1 MLFTEYREETI
12 MKKNIQIAEKSKIWF
27 AFSLILITI
36 SIGSLFINGL
46 NFGIDFIGGTIVT
59 IELHT
64 PFETSDARA
73 LIDEFDSSADVTYAG
88 DAKTQVIIST
98 KDDLSSEERQAL
110 FDKFQE
116 KYNLKN
122 TDLLSID
129 TVSPSIGAEMT
140 NSAMIAAV
148 VAVLL
153 MLIYITFRFEFMF
166 GLTAVIALVHDL
178 IIVLGVYSVFQI
190 QVNSPL
196 IAALLTILGYSIND
210 TIVVFDRIR
219 ENRLKFGKNDYAAL
233 IDTSVSQTLRRS
245 INTSF
250 TTLLAIGALY
260 VFGVPAVQDFAL
272 PLMVGIISGTYS
284 SIFIASALWCKIKEY
299 QFNKKTTVKN

>member
-1 MLFTEYREETI
+1 
-12 MKKNIQIAEKSKIWF
+12 MKKNIQVTEKSKIWF
-27 AFSLILITI
+27 AVSLILIAI

-59 IELHT
+59 IELNT
-64 PFETSDARA
+64 PFETSDAKA
-73 LIDEFDSSADVTYAG
+73 LIEEYDSSADVTYAG
-88 DAKTQVIIST
+88 EAKTQVIIST
-98 KDDLSSEERQAL
+98 KKDLSTEERQAL
-110 FDKFQE
+110 FSKFQE
-116 KYNLKN
+116 KYNLED

-129 TVSPSIGAEMT
+129 TVSPSIGAEMA

-153 MLIYITFRFEFMF
+153 MLVYITFRFEFMF
-166 GLTAVIALVHDL
+166 GLAAVIALIHDL
-178 IIVLGVYSVFQI
+178 IIVLGVYSIFQI

-196 IAALLTILGYSIND
+196 IAAMLTILGYSIND

-219 ENRLKFGKNDYAAL
+219 ENRPKFGKYDFASL
-233 IDTSVSQTLRRS
+233 VDTSVTQTLRRS

-260 VFGVPAVQDFAL
+260 AFGVPAVQDFAL
-272 PLMVGIISGTYS
+272 PLMVGIVSGTYS
-284 SIFIASALWCKIKEY
+284 SIFIASALWCKIKEF
-299 QFNKKTTVKN
+299 QASKRAAVKN

>member
-1 MLFTEYREETI
+1 
-12 MKKNIQIAEKSKIWF
+12 MKKNIQVAEKSKIWF
-27 AFSLILITI
+27 AVSLILIAI
-36 SIGSLFINGL
+36 SVGSLFINGL

-59 IELHT
+59 IELNT
-64 PFETSDARA
+64 PFETSDAKA
-73 LIDEFDSSADVTYAG
+73 LIEEYDSSADVTYAG
-88 DAKTQVIIST
+88 EAKTQVIIST
-98 KDDLSSEERQAL
+98 KKDLSTEDRQAL
-110 FDKFQE
+110 FSKFQE
-116 KYNLKN
+116 KYNLED

-129 TVSPSIGAEMT
+129 TVSPSIGAEMA

-153 MLIYITFRFEFMF
+153 MLVYITFRFEFMF
-166 GLTAVIALVHDL
+166 GLAAVIALVHDL
-178 IIVLGVYSVFQI
+178 IIVLGVYSIFQI

-219 ENRLKFGKNDYAAL
+219 ENRPKFGKYDYANL
-233 IDTSVSQTLRRS
+233 VDTSVSQTLRRS

-260 VFGVPAVQDFAL
+260 AFGVPAVQDFAL
-272 PLMVGIISGTYS
+272 PLMVGIVSGTYS
-284 SIFIASALWCKIKEY
+284 SIFIASALWCKIKEF
-299 QFNKKTTVKN
+299 QASKSAADRKSVV

>member
-1 MLFTEYREETI
+1 

-64 PFETSDARA
+64 PFETSDAKA

-116 KYNLKN
+116 KYNLEN
-122 TDLLSID
+122 SDLLSID

-140 NSAMIAAV
+140 NSAMIAAI

-153 MLIYITFRFEFMF
+153 MLLYITFRFEFMF
-166 GLTAVIALVHDL
+166 GLTAVVALVHDL

-219 ENRLKFGKNDYAAL
+219 ENRLKFGKYDYAAL

-250 TTLLAIGALY
+250 TTLLAIGSLY

-284 SIFIASALWCKIKEY
+284 SIFIASALWCKIKEF
-299 QFNKKTTVKN
+299 QFSKKTAVKN

>member
-1 MLFTEYREETI
+1 
-12 MKKNIQIAEKSKIWF
+12 MKKNIQVAEKSKIWF
-27 AFSLILITI
+27 AVSLILIAI

-59 IELHT
+59 IELNT
-64 PFETSDARA
+64 PFETSDAKA
-73 LIDEFDSSADVTYAG
+73 LIEEYDSSADVTYTG
-88 DAKTQVIIST
+88 EAKTQVIIST
-98 KDDLSSEERQAL
+98 KKDLSTEERQAL
-110 FDKFQE
+110 FAKFQE
-116 KYNLKN
+116 KYSLED

-129 TVSPSIGAEMT
+129 TVSPSIGAEMA

-153 MLIYITFRFEFMF
+153 MLVYITFRFEFMF
-166 GLTAVIALVHDL
+166 GLAAVIALVHDL
-178 IIVLGVYSVFQI
+178 IIVLGVYSIFQI

-196 IAALLTILGYSIND
+196 IAAMLTILGYSIND

-219 ENRLKFGKNDYAAL
+219 ENRPKFGKYDFANL
-233 IDTSVSQTLRRS
+233 VDTSVTQTLRRS

-260 VFGVPAVQDFAL
+260 AFGVPAVQDFAL
-272 PLMVGIISGTYS
+272 PLMVGIVSGTYS
-284 SIFIASALWCKIKEY
+284 SIFIASALWCKIKEF
-299 QFNKKTTVKN
+299 QASKRAAVKN

>member
-1 MLFTEYREETI
+1 
-12 MKKNIQIAEKSKIWF
+12 MKKNIQVAEKSKIWF
-27 AFSLILITI
+27 AVSLILIAI

-59 IELHT
+59 IELNT
-64 PFETSDARA
+64 PFETSDAKA
-73 LIDEFDSSADVTYAG
+73 LIEEYDTSADVTYAG
-88 DAKTQVIIST
+88 EAKTQVIIST
-98 KDDLSSEERQAL
+98 KKDLSTEERQAL
-110 FDKFQE
+110 FSKFQE
-116 KYNLKN
+116 KYNLED

-129 TVSPSIGAEMT
+129 TVSPSIGAEMA

-153 MLIYITFRFEFMF
+153 MLVYITFRFEFMF
-166 GLTAVIALVHDL
+166 GLAAVIALIHDL
-178 IIVLGVYSVFQI
+178 IIVLGVYSIFQI

-196 IAALLTILGYSIND
+196 IAAMLTILGYSIND

-219 ENRLKFGKNDYAAL
+219 ENRPKFGKYDFVSL
-233 IDTSVSQTLRRS
+233 VDTSVTQTLRRS

-260 VFGVPAVQDFAL
+260 AFGVPAVQDFAL
-272 PLMVGIISGTYS
+272 PLMVGIVSGTYS
-284 SIFIASALWCKIKEY
+284 SIFIASALWCKIKEF
-299 QFNKKTTVKN
+299 QASKRAAVKN

>member
-1 MLFTEYREETI
+1 
-12 MKKNIQIAEKSKIWF
+12 MKKNVQVVEKSKIWF
-27 AFSLILITI
+27 AFSLILIAI

-59 IELHT
+59 IELNT
-64 PFETSDARA
+64 PFETSDAKA
-73 LIDEFDSSADVTYAG
+73 LIEEFDSSADVTYAG
-88 DAKTQVIIST
+88 EAKTQVIIST
-98 KDDLSSEERQAL
+98 KKDLSTEERQAL
-110 FDKFQE
+110 FSKFQE
-116 KYNLKN
+116 KYNLAD

-129 TVSPSIGAEMT
+129 TVSPSIGEEMA

-153 MLIYITFRFEFMF
+153 MLVYITFRFEFMF
-166 GLTAVIALVHDL
+166 GLAAVIALIHDL
-178 IIVLGVYSVFQI
+178 IIVLGVYSIFQI

-219 ENRLKFGKNDYAAL
+219 ENRPKFGKYDFASL
-233 IDTSVSQTLRRS
+233 VDTSVTQTLRRS

-250 TTLLAIGALY
+250 TTLLAISALY
-260 VFGVPAVQDFAL
+260 IFGVPAVQDFAL
-272 PLMVGIISGTYS
+272 PLIVGIICGTYS
-284 SIFIASALWCKIKEY
+284 SIFVASALWCKLKEF
-299 QFNKKTTVKN
+299 QANKKAVVKN

>member
-1 MLFTEYREETI
+1 
-12 MKKNIQIAEKSKIWF
+12 MKKNVQVVEKSKIWF
-27 AFSLILITI
+27 AFSLILIAI

-59 IELHT
+59 IELNT
-64 PFETSDARA
+64 PFETSDAKA
-73 LIDEFDSSADVTYAG
+73 LIEEFDSSADVTYAG
-88 DAKTQVIIST
+88 EAKTQVIIST
-98 KDDLSSEERQAL
+98 KKDLSTEERQAL
-110 FDKFQE
+110 FSKFQE
-116 KYNLKN
+116 KYNLAD

-129 TVSPSIGAEMT
+129 TVSPSIGEEMA

-153 MLIYITFRFEFMF
+153 MLVYITFRFEFMF
-166 GLTAVIALVHDL
+166 GLAAVIALIHDL
-178 IIVLGVYSVFQI
+178 IIVLGVYSIFQI

-219 ENRLKFGKNDYAAL
+219 ENRPKFSKYDFASL
-233 IDTSVSQTLRRS
+233 VDTSVTQTLRRS

-250 TTLLAIGALY
+250 TTLLAISALY
-260 VFGVPAVQDFAL
+260 IFGVPAVQDFAL
-272 PLMVGIISGTYS
+272 PLMVGIVSGTYS
-284 SIFIASALWCKIKEY
+284 SIFVASTLWCKFKEF
-299 QFNKKTTVKN
+299 QASKKAVVKN

>member
-1 MLFTEYREETI
+1 
-12 MKKNIQIAEKSKIWF
+12 MKKNIQLVEKSKIWF
-27 AFSLILITI
+27 AVSLILIAI

-59 IELHT
+59 IELNT
-64 PFETSDARA
+64 PFETSDAKA
-73 LIDEFDSSADVTYAG
+73 LIEEFDSSADVTYAG
-88 DAKTQVIIST
+88 EAKTQVIIST
-98 KDDLSSEERQAL
+98 KNDLSTEQRQAL
-110 FDKFQE
+110 FSKFQE
-116 KYNLKN
+116 KYNLAD

-129 TVSPSIGAEMT
+129 TVSPSIGAEMA

-153 MLIYITFRFEFMF
+153 MLVYITFRFEFMF
-166 GLTAVIALVHDL
+166 GLAAVIALVHDL
-178 IIVLGVYSVFQI
+178 IIVLGVYSIFQI

-196 IAALLTILGYSIND
+196 IAAMLTILGYSIND

-219 ENRLKFGKNDYAAL
+219 ENRPKFGKYDFASL
-233 IDTSVSQTLRRS
+233 VDTSVTQTLRRS

-260 VFGVPAVQDFAL
+260 AFGVPAVQDFAL
-272 PLMVGIISGTYS
+272 PLMVGIVSGTYS
-284 SIFIASALWCKIKEY
+284 SIFVASALWCKIKEF
-299 QFNKKTTVKN
+299 QASKRAAVKN

>member
-1 MLFTEYREETI
+1 
-12 MKKNIQIAEKSKIWF
+12 MKKNIQVAEKSKIWF
-27 AFSLILITI
+27 AFSLILIAI

-59 IELHT
+59 IELNT
-64 PFETSDARA
+64 PFETSDAKA
-73 LIDEFDSSADVTYAG
+73 LIEEYDSSADVTYAG
-88 DAKTQVIIST
+88 EAKTQVIIST
-98 KDDLSSEERQAL
+98 KKDLSTEERQAL
-110 FDKFQE
+110 FSKFQE
-116 KYNLKN
+116 KYNLED

-129 TVSPSIGAEMT
+129 TVSPSIGAEMA
-140 NSAMIAAV
+140 NSAMIAAI

-153 MLIYITFRFEFMF
+153 MLVYITFRFEFMF
-166 GLTAVIALVHDL
+166 GLAAVIALVHDL
-178 IIVLGVYSVFQI
+178 IIVLGVYSIFQI

-219 ENRLKFGKNDYAAL
+219 ENRPKFGKFDFANL
-233 IDTSVSQTLRRS
+233 VDTSVSQTLRRS

-260 VFGVPAVQDFAL
+260 AFGVPAVQDFAL
-272 PLMVGIISGTYS
+272 PLMVGIVSGTYS
-284 SIFIASALWCKIKEY
+284 SIFVASALWCKIKEF
-299 QFNKKTTVKN
+299 QASKRAVVKS

>member
-1 MLFTEYREETI
+1 
-12 MKKNIQIAEKSKIWF
+12 MKKNVQVVEKSKIWF
-27 AFSLILITI
+27 AFSLILIAI

-59 IELHT
+59 IELNT
-64 PFETSDARA
+64 PFETSDAKA
-73 LIDEFDSSADVTYAG
+73 LIEEFDSSADVTYAG
-88 DAKTQVIIST
+88 EAKTQVIIST
-98 KDDLSSEERQAL
+98 KKDLSTEERQAL
-110 FDKFQE
+110 FSKFQE
-116 KYNLKN
+116 KYNLAD

-129 TVSPSIGAEMT
+129 TVSPSIGEEMA

-153 MLIYITFRFEFMF
+153 MLVYITFRFEFMF
-166 GLTAVIALVHDL
+166 GLAAVIALIHDL
-178 IIVLGVYSVFQI
+178 IIVLGVYSIFQI

-219 ENRLKFGKNDYAAL
+219 ENRPKFSKYDFASL
-233 IDTSVSQTLRRS
+233 VDTSVTQTLRRS

-250 TTLLAIGALY
+250 TTLLAISALY
-260 VFGVPAVQDFAL
+260 IFGVPAVQDFAL
-272 PLMVGIISGTYS
+272 PLIVGIICGTYS
-284 SIFIASALWCKIKEY
+284 SIFVASTLWCKFKEF
-299 QFNKKTTVKN
+299 QASKKAVVKN

>member
-1 MLFTEYREETI
+1 

-27 AFSLILITI
+27 AFSLILIAI

-59 IELHT
+59 IELNT
-64 PFETSDARA
+64 PFETSDAKA
-73 LIDEFDSSADVTYAG
+73 LIEEYDTSADVTYAG
-88 DAKTQVIIST
+88 EAKTQVIIST
-98 KDDLSSEERQAL
+98 KKDLSTSERQAL
-110 FDKFQE
+110 FSKFQE
-116 KYNLKN
+116 KYNLED

-129 TVSPSIGAEMT
+129 TVSPSIGAEMA
-140 NSAMIAAV
+140 NSSMIAAV

-153 MLIYITFRFEFMF
+153 MLVYITFRFEFMF
-166 GLTAVIALVHDL
+166 GLAAVIALIHDL
-178 IIVLGVYSVFQI
+178 IIVLGVYSIFQI

-196 IAALLTILGYSIND
+196 IAAMLTILGYSIND

-219 ENRLKFGKNDYAAL
+219 ENRPKFGKYDFANL
-233 IDTSVSQTLRRS
+233 VDTSVTQTLRRS

-260 VFGVPAVQDFAL
+260 AFGVPAVQDFAL
-272 PLMVGIISGTYS
+272 PLMVGIVSGTYS
-284 SIFIASALWCKIKEY
+284 SIFVASALWCKIKEF
-299 QFNKKTTVKN
+299 QASKRAAVKS

>member
-1 MLFTEYREETI
+1 

-27 AFSLILITI
+27 AFSLILIAI
-36 SIGSLFINGL
+36 SIGSLFVNGL

-59 IELHT
+59 IELNT
-64 PFETSDARA
+64 PFETSDAKA
-73 LIDEFDSSADVTYAG
+73 LIEEYDSSADVTYAG
-88 DAKTQVIIST
+88 EAKTQVIIST
-98 KDDLSSEERQAL
+98 KKDLSTAERQAL
-110 FDKFQE
+110 FAKFQE
-116 KYNLKN
+116 KYNLED

-129 TVSPSIGAEMT
+129 TVSPSIGAEMA
-140 NSAMIAAV
+140 NSSMIAAV

-153 MLIYITFRFEFMF
+153 MLVYITFRFEFMF
-166 GLTAVIALVHDL
+166 GLAAVIALIHDL
-178 IIVLGVYSVFQI
+178 IIVLGVYSIFQI

-219 ENRLKFGKNDYAAL
+219 ENRPKFGKYDFANL
-233 IDTSVSQTLRRS
+233 VDTSVSQTLRRS

-260 VFGVPAVQDFAL
+260 AFGVPAVQDFAL
-272 PLMVGIISGTYS
+272 PLMVGIVSGTYS
-284 SIFIASALWCKIKEY
+284 SIFVASALWCKIKEL
-299 QFNKKTTVKN
+299 QASKRAAVKN

>member
-1 MLFTEYREETI
+1 
-12 MKKNIQIAEKSKIWF
+12 MKTNIQIVEKSKIWF
-27 AFSLILITI
+27 AFSLILIAI

-59 IELHT
+59 IELNT
-64 PFETSDARA
+64 PFETSDAKA
-73 LIDEFDSSADVTYAG
+73 LIEEYDSSADVTYAG
-88 DAKTQVIIST
+88 EAKTQVIIST
-98 KDDLSSEERQAL
+98 KKDLSTDDRQAL
-110 FDKFQE
+110 FAKFQE
-116 KYNLKN
+116 KYNLED

-129 TVSPSIGAEMT
+129 TVSPSIGAEMA

-153 MLIYITFRFEFMF
+153 MLVYITFRFEFMF
-166 GLTAVIALVHDL
+166 GLAAVVALIHDL
-178 IIVLGVYSVFQI
+178 IIVLGVYSIFQI

-219 ENRLKFGKNDYAAL
+219 ENRPKFGKYEFASL
-233 IDTSVSQTLRRS
+233 VDTSVSQTLRRS

-272 PLMVGIISGTYS
+272 PLMVGIVCGTYS
-284 SIFIASALWCKIKEY
+284 SIFVAGTLWCKIKEF
-299 QFNKKTTVKN
+299 QVSKRTGVKN

>member
-1 MLFTEYREETI
+1 

-27 AFSLILITI
+27 AFSLILIAI

-59 IELHT
+59 IELNT
-64 PFETSDARA
+64 PFETSDAKA
-73 LIDEFDSSADVTYAG
+73 LIEEYDSSADVTYAG
-88 DAKTQVIIST
+88 EAKTQVIIST
-98 KDDLSSEERQAL
+98 KKDLSTADRQAL
-110 FDKFQE
+110 FAKFQE
-116 KYNLKN
+116 KYNLED

-129 TVSPSIGAEMT
+129 TVSPSIGAEMA

-153 MLIYITFRFEFMF
+153 MLVYITFRFEFMF
-166 GLTAVIALVHDL
+166 GLAAVIALIHDL
-178 IIVLGVYSVFQI
+178 IIVLGVYSIFQI

-219 ENRLKFGKNDYAAL
+219 ENRPKFGKYDFANL
-233 IDTSVSQTLRRS
+233 VDTSVSQTLRRS

-272 PLMVGIISGTYS
+272 PLMVGIVSGTYS
-284 SIFIASALWCKIKEY
+284 SIFVASALWCKIKEF
-299 QFNKKTTVKN
+299 QASKRAAVKN

>member
-1 MLFTEYREETI
+1 
-12 MKKNIQIAEKSKIWF
+12 MKKNIQIVEKSKIWF
-27 AFSLILITI
+27 AFSLILIAI

-59 IELHT
+59 IELNT
-64 PFETSDARA
+64 PFETSDAKA
-73 LIDEFDSSADVTYAG
+73 LIEEYDSSADVTYAG
-88 DAKTQVIIST
+88 EAKTQVIIST
-98 KDDLSSEERQAL
+98 KKDLSTDDRQAL
-110 FDKFQE
+110 FAKFQE
-116 KYNLKN
+116 KYNLED

-129 TVSPSIGAEMT
+129 TVSPSIGAEMA

-153 MLIYITFRFEFMF
+153 MLVYITFRFEFMF
-166 GLTAVIALVHDL
+166 GLAAVVALIHDL
-178 IIVLGVYSVFQI
+178 IIVLGVYSIFQI

-219 ENRLKFGKNDYAAL
+219 ENRPKFGKYEFASL
-233 IDTSVSQTLRRS
+233 VDTSVSQTLRRS

-272 PLMVGIISGTYS
+272 PLMVGIVCGTYS
-284 SIFIASALWCKIKEY
+284 SIFVAGTLWCKIKEF
-299 QFNKKTTVKN
+299 QVSKRTGVKN